1 MKKLTIQQL
10 IKQEITKVSQ
20 SVIKTAIADV
30 VKQNKALK
38 EEIRSLNKALKEQA
52 CSTTARLKKI
62 EKALDRA
69 NIELNPQP
77 KEQKIVPPEKLRIT
91 PKSIKKLMKKL
102 KLNQAALSRLLG
114 ITPQTIS
121 HWMTGRAQPSQAIKV
136 KIATLRG
143 KTAAQV
149 SAAIDTV
156 SKAEPKATSQPQEPA
171 QQSE

>member
-10 IKQEITKVSQ
+10 IKQDITKVSQ
-20 SVIKTAIADV
+20 SIIKTAIADV

-38 EEIRSLNKALKEQA
+38 EEIRS
-52 CSTTARLKKI
+52 TVARLKKI
-62 EKALDRA
+62 EKALERA

-77 KEQKIVPPEKLRIT
+77 KEKKVVPPEKLRIT
-91 PKSIKKLMKKL
+91 PKSIKKLMEKL
-102 KLNQAALSRLLG
+102 NLNQASLSRLLG

-121 HWMTGRAQPSQAIKV
+121 HWMNGRAQPSQAMKV

-143 KTAAQV
+143 KTAAQI
-149 SAAIDTV
+149 SAAIDAV
-156 SKAEPKATSQPQEPA
+156 SKKEPKATSQPQEPA

>member
-10 IKQEITKVSQ
+10 IKQDITKVTQ
-20 SVIKTAIADV
+20 SVIKAAIVDV

-38 EEIRSLNKALKEQA
+38 EEIRSLNKALKEEVS
-52 CSTTARLKKI
+52 STAIRLKKI
-62 EKALDRA
+62 EKALERA

-77 KEQKIVPPEKLRIT
+77 KEKKVVPPEKLRIT

-121 HWMTGRAQPSQAIKV
+121 HWMTGRAQPSQAVKV
-136 KIATLRG
+136 KIATLRD
-143 KTAAQV
+143 KTPKQI
-149 SAAIDTV
+149 SAAIDAV
-156 SKAEPKATSQPQEPA
+156 SKKESQTNAQPQEPA
-171 QQSE
+171 PQSE